1 MTTTEE
7 DSSEIEVNVHVIGSI
22 FEMALKNGA
31 PWKILAPYIH
41 DEAID
46 PPTRAWMCHR
56 VLGQRRFNS
65 NEAISGE
72 CHSEILKCLSDEL
85 QCIKKSKAAA
95 AKPPLHPPRPVQSST
110 DGDKYK
116 WFAEQ

>member
-7 DSSEIEVNVHVIGSI
+7 DSSELEVSVHVIGSI

-41 DEAID
+41 DGAID

-56 VLGQRRFNS
+56 VLGHKRFNS
-65 NEAISGE
+65 NEAICRE
-72 CHSEILKCLSDEL
+72 CQNEILVCLSDEL
-85 QCIKKSKAAA
+85 QCIKKAK
-95 AKPPLHPPRPVQSST
+95 KPPLHPPVPVPPPST
-110 DGDKYK
+110 DDKYK
-116 WFAEQ
+116 WFDTDGK